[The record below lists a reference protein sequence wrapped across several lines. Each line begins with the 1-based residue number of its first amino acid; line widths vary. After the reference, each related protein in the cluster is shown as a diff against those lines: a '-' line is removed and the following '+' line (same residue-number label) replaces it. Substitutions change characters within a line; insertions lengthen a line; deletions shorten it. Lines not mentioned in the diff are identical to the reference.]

1 MAKKCRAK
9 TCVKALMYCT
19 NAFYFW
25 TQEPQSIQL
34 WVLKYVNYSS
44 FSKFEFFWHETDL
57 FLWKSTEHN
66 TVYTQLVSYFLH
78 WNDKKKYARIFLFWK
93 KILLLQQNI
102 TEHRFLLIKYLPGL
116 KRGISRNRRLEELK
130 MTNPFLHIMEKYI
143 FSSILA
149 T

>member
-1 MAKKCRAK
+1 
-9 TCVKALMYCT
+9 MYCT

-34 WVLKYVNYSS
+34 CVLKYVNHSS

-57 FLWKSTEHN
+57 FLWKSTVHN

-78 WNDKKKYARIFLFWK
+78 WNDKKSMQEFSYFGK

-102 TEHRFLLIKYLPGL
+102 TEHRFLLIKYLPEL